1 MKFEKENLVQFTSK
15 SRQIQ
20 NSFETRK
27 IVKMPNRVYVGG
39 IGEEIRERDLEK
51 FFKHFKLAGISLK
64 QGYGF
69 VDFDDP
75 RDADDACYELNGKKC
90 CDSR

>member
-1 MKFEKENLVQFTSK
+1 
-15 SRQIQ
+15 
-20 NSFETRK
+20 
-27 IVKMPNRVYVGG
+27 MPNRVYVGG

-90 CDSR
+90 CDSRWDWFLDLIILNKVARIDVYYGKI